1 MYIQRD
7 PGGLA
12 QGFVDLDLDNSPGLW
27 AATVATYC
35 TIRMVEHPKSKST
48 KPQNKEG
55 AEDPGFVC
63 QENRDKGTGLSE
75 FGDNQVPHQCVK
87 GSAGD

>member
-35 TIRMVEHPKSKST
+35 TIRMVWWNIPNLSQRNLRIRREQKTQDLSAKKIVT
-48 KPQNKEG
+48 K
-55 AEDPGFVC
+55 
-63 QENRDKGTGLSE
+63 GL
-75 FGDNQVPHQCVK
+75 G
-87 GSAGD
+87 